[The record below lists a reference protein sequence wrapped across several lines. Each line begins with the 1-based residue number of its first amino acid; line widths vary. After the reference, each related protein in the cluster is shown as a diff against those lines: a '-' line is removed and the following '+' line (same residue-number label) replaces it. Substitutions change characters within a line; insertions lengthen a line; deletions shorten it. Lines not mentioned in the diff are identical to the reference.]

1 MAHRLRVLVAGLL
14 VVLVSAGTACAD
26 QRDEWN
32 GLIEQWNATSEE
44 VTALDVQGIKRL
56 TEVDAIDP
64 YAENAAD
71 ALPLL
76 AEAQAL
82 YLERTEKVESLVA
95 LCDQM
100 ADLDVSEERGVYAGQ
115 QKEIAETMLEDH
127 AVLSE
132 LIARLQILYDASRT
146 STLSQTDLDRL
157 EQEIDDLR
165 TREEELF
172 RRLIEMEKAS
182 RQYWEDNTLGGTD

>member
-1 MAHRLRVLVAGLL
+1 LAHRLRVLVAGLL